1 MISTETISFL
11 GELNSLAKKSKNGI
25 RPFSKATKE
34 NKDEGILYD
43 DKNPICE
50 ADGATWYP
58 VVCSA
63 IIDACHHDIISIYAA
78 SYAEV
83 GIHFAVVKN
92 DQDGNLYI
100 QVSSHRDP
108 NFCVIICDGEWYTA

>member
-11 GELNSLAKKSKNGI
+11 GELNFLAKKSKNGI

-50 ADGATWYP
+50 VDGVTWYP
-58 VVCSA
+58 VVCNA
-63 IIDACHHDIISIYAA
+63 IIDACHHDIISTYAA
-78 SYAEV
+78 
-83 GIHFAVVKN
+83 FAVAKN

-100 QVSSHRDP
+100 Q
-108 NFCVIICDGEWYTA
+108 ICDGEWYNA